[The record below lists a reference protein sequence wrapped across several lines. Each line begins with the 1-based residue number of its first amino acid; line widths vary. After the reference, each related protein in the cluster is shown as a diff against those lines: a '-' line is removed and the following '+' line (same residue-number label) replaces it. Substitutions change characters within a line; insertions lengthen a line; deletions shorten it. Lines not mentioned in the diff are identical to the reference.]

1 MDKSIIVICGGLS
14 EEREVSLRSGANV
27 HSALQRLGYTNA
39 ELFDFK
45 DDNSLIQLIEKK
57 HQGKF
62 DKAFVITHGTYGEDG
77 CIQGF
82 LELIGISYTGSN
94 VETSAICMNKTRT
107 KEILSAHNLPVLKT
121 YLAKEVYEDKTD
133 LDNDTAIIFKPNVGG
148 SSVGVTKFNNKA
160 EFKTFIDANIKVK
173 NEIEKYLVE
182 KFIRGTEVTTSIIK
196 ASLEMITENKN
207 HCKAFNKDGK
217 ALVSLP
223 ILELRP
229 KNEIYDYEAKYTPG
243 MTEFVLPAAISA
255 ELEEQIH
262 TYALEAFYQ
271 LDCKGAARVDFIID
285 GKTNKPYI
293 LEVNTLPGMTDTSDL
308 PAQARSAGIS
318 YDEVVNLILNCER
331 RKVIESLSL

>member
-1 MDKSIIVICGGLS
+1 MSIEKNIVVICGGLS

-45 DDNSLIQLIEKK
+45 DYNGLSVLIEKK
-57 HQGKF
+57 RQGKF
-62 DKAFVITHGTYGEDG
+62 DQAFLLTHGTYGEDG

-82 LELIGISYTGSN
+82 LELLGVPYTGSN

-107 KEILSAHNLPVLKT
+107 KEVLSAHNLPILKT
-121 YLAKEVYEDKTD
+121 YLAKEAYDDKTD
-133 LDNDTAIIFKPNVGG
+133 LDNDTEIILKPSVGG
-148 SSVGVTKFNNKA
+148 SSVGITKFNNKA
-160 EFKTFIDANIKVK
+160 EFKNFIDSNTTVK
-173 NEIEKYLVE
+173 NEIEKYFLE
-182 KFIRGTEVTTSIIK
+182 KFIRGTEVTTSIIE
-196 ASLEMITENKN
+196 AGLEMIIENKN
-207 HCKAFNKDGK
+207 HCKTLSKDGK

-229 KNEIYDYEAKYTPG
+229 KNEFYDYEAKYTKG
-243 MTEFVLPAAISA
+243 MTEFVLPAEISN
-255 ELEEQIH
+255 ELEEAIH

-285 GKTNKPYI
+285 GKTNKPFI

-308 PAQARSAGIS
+308 PAQAKSAGIS
-318 YDEVVNLILNCER
+318 YDEVVRLIIENRHCE
-331 RKVIESLSL
+331 E